1 VKGICRAADYMSVS
15 PAQVRNRAASN
26 QHGRNTRTI
35 WIVYVVLGAFLLA
48 YLGLLIA
55 RPAGDSSE
63 LIDWLVIAVQLVAS
77 GMCIGRGVGRGRAR
91 LAPFALGAS
100 ILSWTLGDVA
110 LTIESAGGA
119 TPPTPSLADAF
130 YLAFFPLAYA
140 GIALFIRGEVRRLN
154 TPSWLDSVIAA
165 LGAAAVCSAFAF
177 RSVLNSAGGNALE
190 VATNLAYPVGD
201 LLLLALVVGGV
212 AMLAGRSKL
221 PWLLLASGMALNA
234 VGDTFNLFGATSH
247 LGVIV
252 DGIAWPGAI
261 LLVSMAV
268 WVPSGHADPLALQK
282 PTGFLLPGLAALA
295 SLAIMVLGAPYHI
308 GPVAVG
314 LSTASLAVVGVRLTL
329 SVRGLRTITD
339 ARQQESVTDH
349 LTGLGNR
356 RYLFGV
362 LDAFFADHA
371 DSSVRQRRLAFLYI
385 DLNGFK
391 EINDSFGHPAGDELL
406 RQLGER
412 FRRPLRGSDALVR
425 LGGDEF
431 AAVLV
436 DADADHATTIARQLT
451 ASLEQPF
458 ILDAVSVHIGASI
471 GIAQAPADANDAD
484 GLVACADVAMYR
496 AKLRG
501 EPFAL
506 YEQDFDDDGNMLR
519 LADELRAAVEQDG
532 LLLHY
537 QPQLDLD
544 TGEVRAVEALLRWP
558 HPRLGLISPLKFL
571 PLAEQAGLMRSI
583 TWWVLDQALGQCA
596 SWRAAGRPIAVAV
609 NVSSTNL
616 IDAGFTV
623 MVQELLERHGLPSQA
638 LVLEITETSIISEF
652 DRAKL
657 VVDGLNE
664 LGVLVSIDD
673 FGTGFT
679 SLAYLSGLSVGE
691 LKLDRTFITR
701 LADAQSD
708 RDLQLVRAT
717 IDLAHALDMR
727 VVAEGIEDRLTLD
740 LLRGLDC
747 DVGQGYFIGAPAPAD
762 GLAFTLDGLHADGA
776 ATGQA
781 FSGDLVPHRDT
792 IERRRLHR
800 VTQRA

>member
-1 VKGICRAADYMSVS
+1 MSA
-15 PAQVRNRAASN
+15 AQVRNPAASKRDE
-26 QHGRNTRTI
+26 RNSGAI
-35 WIVYVVLGAFLLA
+35 WVVYSVLGALLLA
-48 YLGLLIA
+48 DLGLLIA
-55 RPAGDSSE
+55 RPVGDSSE
-63 LIDWLVIAVQLVAS
+63 LIDWLVIVVQFVAS
-77 GMCIGRGVGRGRAR
+77 GICVARGIGRRRAR
-91 LAPFALGAS
+91 LIPFALGAS

-130 YLAFFPLAYA
+130 YLAFFPLAYV

-177 RSVLNSAGGNALE
+177 HSLLHSAGGSALE

-212 AMLAGRSKL
+212 AMLAGRSRL
-221 PWLLLASGMALNA
+221 PWVLLATGMALNT

-252 DGIAWPGAI
+252 DGIAWPAAI
-261 LLVSMAV
+261 LLISMAV
-268 WVPSGHADPLALQK
+268 WVPSGNSDPLALQK
-282 PTGFLLPGLAALA
+282 PAGFLLPGLAAL
-295 SLAIMVLGAPYHI
+295 SGLGIVVLGSLNRPGPIAI
-308 GPVAVG
+308 GLA
-314 LSTASLAVVGVRLTL
+314 TATLAVVGIRLTL
-329 SVRGLRTITD
+329 SVRGLRTLTHE
-339 ARQQESVTDH
+339 RQRESVTDH

-362 LDAFFADHA
+362 LDAFFAGHT

-412 FRRPLRGSDALVR
+412 FRGPLRGSDALVR

-451 ASLEQPF
+451 ASLKQPF
-458 ILDAVSVHIGASI
+458 ILDAVSVHISASI
-471 GIAQAPADANDAD
+471 GIARAPADTTDAD
-484 GLVACADVAMYR
+484 SLVACADVAMYR

-506 YEQDFDDDGNMLR
+506 YEQDFDDNGNLLR
-519 LADELRAAVEQDG
+519 LADELRIAVEEDG

-537 QPQLDLD
+537 QPQLELR
-544 TGEVRAVEALLRWP
+544 TGDVLAAEALLRWP
-558 HPRLGLISPLKFL
+558 HPRLGLIPPLKFL
-571 PLAEQAGLMRSI
+571 PLAEQAGLMGSI
-583 TWWVLDQALGQCA
+583 TRWVLDQALGQCA
-596 SWRAAGRPIAVAV
+596 RWRGAGRPIAVSV

-616 IDAGFTV
+616 LDAGFTAI
-623 MVQELLERHGLPSQA
+623 VQETLARHHLPPDA
-638 LVLEITETSIISEF
+638 LVLEITETSIITEF
-652 DRAKL
+652 ERAKL
-657 VVDGLNE
+657 VVDDLSE
-664 LGVLVSIDD
+664 LGVVVSIDD

-679 SLAYLSGLSVGE
+679 SLAYLSGLSARE
-691 LKLDRTFITR
+691 LKLDRSFITR
-701 LADAQSD
+701 LADAQNE
-708 RDLQLVRAT
+708 RDLQLVRST

-727 VVAEGIEDRLTLD
+727 VVAEGIEDGGTLA
-740 LLRGLDC
+740 LLRELGC
-747 DVGQGYFIGAPAPAD
+747 DVGQGFFIGMPEPAD
-762 GLAFTLDGLHADGA
+762 GLAPVVSAPGPTNRADS
-776 ATGQA
+776 GQA